1 MPKRAHDAD
10 TGWRAAS
17 ALIVAALALLLA
29 AACSD
34 ADGIQTSDPRA
45 AASTAGPSAVAPSAL
60 ATSDAAA
67 ELLVTQRYV
76 EFQRIV
82 AETGATSDA
91 DDPRL
96 TEYAT
101 GAVLENL
108 RGKLA
113 VRRQSGTRLYG
124 MPAPHVQSVSV
135 SGGRATVVD
144 CLDNSGTGLVDRAGK
159 KLSVGRERQET
170 TAVLVLEDGA
180 WKISEITTIAGGG
193 SC

>member
-17 ALIVAALALLLA
+17 ILMATTLALLV

-34 ADGIQTSDPRA
+34 ADGIRTSDPRA
-45 AASTAGPSAVAPSAL
+45 GISTAAPTAVAPSTL
-60 ATSDAAA
+60 ATSDNA
-67 ELLVTQRYV
+67 ELLVAQRYV
-76 EFQRIV
+76 EFQRVV
-82 AETGATSDA
+82 AEAGATSDA

-96 TEYAT
+96 AEYAT
-101 GAVLENL
+101 GAVLANL

-113 VRRQSGTRLYG
+113 VRRQAGTRLYG
-124 MPAPHVQSVSV
+124 RPVPHVRSVSL
-135 SGGRATVVD
+135 SEDRATVVD

-170 TAVLVLEDGA
+170 TAVLVLEDGV
-180 WKISEITTIAGGG
+180 WKVSEITTIAGGG

>member
-17 ALIVAALALLLA
+17 TLMATMLALLLA
-29 AACSD
+29 GCSE
-34 ADGIQTSDPRA
+34 ADGIRTSDPRA
-45 AASTAGPSAVAPSAL
+45 GVSTAAPAAVAPSAL
-60 ATSDAAA
+60 VTSDDA

-76 EFQRIV
+76 EFHRII
-82 AETGATSDA
+82 AETGATSNA

-96 TEYAT
+96 AEYAT

-113 VRRQSGTRLYG
+113 VRRRSGTRLYG
-124 MPAPHVQSVSV
+124 MPVPQVQSVSV
-135 SGGRATVVD
+135 SGDRATVAD
-144 CLDNSGTGLVDRAGK
+144 CLDNSGTGLMDRAGK

-170 TAVLVLEDGA
+170 SAILVLEDGI
-180 WKISEITTIAGGG
+180 WKVSEITTIAGGG